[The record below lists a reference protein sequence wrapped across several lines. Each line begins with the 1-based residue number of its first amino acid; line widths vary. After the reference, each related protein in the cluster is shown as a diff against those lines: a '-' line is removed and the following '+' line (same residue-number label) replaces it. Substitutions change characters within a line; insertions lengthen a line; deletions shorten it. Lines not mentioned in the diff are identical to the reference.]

1 MKTLSAFVVLLAV
14 PLLTPPPLAA
24 QASLTGTWNL
34 QASAFLPDV
43 KTPCEY
49 QGTLELSPVDGG
61 WIGPATLSFVSGPEG
76 CPAELTAQCTANL
89 DAGTVTG
96 TLDGGDAFGMATFT
110 GTLTGA
116 ALMGG
121 PLGDPAPQADK
132 NATVAPKASPGGRF
146 STDSGPFMGVGG
158 TWLAARLSVLEI
170 PTLTESGLI
179 LLTLLLLASA
189 SLLLM
194 RGGGSA

>member
-24 QASLTGTWNL
+24 QASLTGTWTL
-34 QASAFLPDV
+34 QASAFLPDI
-43 KTPCEY
+43 KTPCQY
-49 QGTLELSPVDGG
+49 QGTLELSPTDGG

-89 DAGTVTG
+89 DGGTVTG

-116 ALMGG
+116 AITGT
-121 PLGDPAPQADK
+121 LGDGAPQADK
-132 NATVAPKASPGGRF
+132 KAPVTPKASPGGTF
-146 STDSGPFMGVGG
+146 NTDSGPFMGVGG
-158 TWLAARLSVLEI
+158 TWLAARLSVLAI

-194 RGGGSA
+194 RGGGTS